1 MIKSGTWV
9 EIHKIILSP
18 AERASHLP
26 DDTKPVPLEMW
37 LKGTLL
43 KATEIGETA
52 EIRTV
57 TGRIETG
64 TLVGVNPHYTHSFG
78 QDIPELRLIRDKVK
92 KALWGDKND

>member
-1 MIKSGTWV
+1 
-9 EIHKIILSP
+9 
-18 AERASHLP
+18 
-26 DDTKPVPLEMW
+26 MW

-64 TLVGVNPHYTHSFG
+64 TLVGVNPHYMHSFG
-78 QDIPELRLIRDKVK
+78 QDIPNY
-92 KALWGDKND
+92 A